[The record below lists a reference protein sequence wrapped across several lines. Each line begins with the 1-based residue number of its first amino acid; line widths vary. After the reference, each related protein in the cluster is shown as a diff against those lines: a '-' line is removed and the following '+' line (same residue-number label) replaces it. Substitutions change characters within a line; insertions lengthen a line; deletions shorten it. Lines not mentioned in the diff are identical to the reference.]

1 MKRTQ
6 IEDYKKIEH
15 ADDLDS
21 LVKDKRKDKGASKQ
35 KVTRRNR
42 HYGKTLLKQFSDKI
56 ENHE

>member
-21 LVKDKRKDKGASKQ
+21 LVKDKRKDKRASKQ

-42 HYGKTLLKQFSDKI
+42 H
-56 ENHE
+56 